1 MNIILGLGIGVI
13 GVLVLMGHIT
23 IEKKLNNLSK
33 KMDKQKAYWESV
45 EKSIEIQSNQIT
57 KEIAERGQ
65 FNEKA
70 LGQLAQN
77 VESNR
82 IKLEKTIKGE
92 SAKIMF
98 TPMKFECDCKQ

>member
-23 IEKKLNNLSK
+23 LEKKLNILDK
-33 KMDKQKAYWESV
+33 KMDKQKAYWKSV
-45 EKSIEIQSNQIT
+45 ERSIEIQCNQINE
-57 KEIAERGQ
+57 EIVERGQ

-70 LGQLAQN
+70 IGQLAQN
-77 VESNR
+77 VESNK

-98 TPMKFECDCKQ
+98 TPFKIKCDCK

>member
-13 GVLVLMGHIT
+13 GILVIMGYI
-23 IEKKLNNLSK
+23 ILEKKLNSLDK
-33 KMDKQKAYWESV
+33 KMDKHKVYWKSV
-45 EKSIEIQSNQIT
+45 ERSIEIQCNQINE
-57 KEIAERGQ
+57 EIVERGQ

-70 LGQLAQN
+70 IGQLAQN

-82 IKLEKTIKGE
+82 IKLEKSIKDE

-98 TPMKFECDCKQ
+98 TPLKVKCDCK

>member
-13 GVLVLMGHIT
+13 GVSVLMGYIT
-23 IEKKLNNLSK
+23 LERKLNNLDK
-33 KMDKQKAYWESV
+33 KMDKQKAYWKSV
-45 EKSIEIQSNQIT
+45 EKSIEIQVNQIT

-65 FNEKA
+65 FNDKA

-77 VESNR
+77 VEANR

-98 TPMKFECDCKQ
+98 TPLKIKCDCK

>member
-13 GVLVLMGHIT
+13 GVLVLIGHIT
-23 IEKKLNNLSK
+23 LEKKLNILDK
-33 KMDKQKAYWESV
+33 KMDKQKSYWKNV
-45 EKSIEIQSNQIT
+45 DKSIEIQINQIT

-77 VESNR
+77 VEANR
-82 IKLEKTIKGE
+82 IKLEKRIKDE

-98 TPMKFECDCKQ
+98 TPLKVKCDCK

>member
-13 GVLVLMGHIT
+13 GVLVLMGYI
-23 IEKKLNNLSK
+23 ILEKKLNNLDK
-33 KMDKQKAYWESV
+33 KMNKQKDYWKSV
-45 EKSIEIQSNQIT
+45 ERSIEIQSNQVA
-57 KEIAERGQ
+57 KDIAERGQ

-77 VESNR
+77 VEANR
-82 IKLEKTIKGE
+82 IKLEKNIKGE

-98 TPMKFECDCKQ
+98 TPLKVKCDCK

>member
-1 MNIILGLGIGVI
+1 MNIIIGLGIGVI
-13 GVLVLMGHIT
+13 GILVLMGYIT
-23 IEKKLNNLSK
+23 LEKKLNSIDK
-33 KMDKQKAYWESV
+33 KMDKHKAYWKSV
-45 EKSIEIQSNQIT
+45 EESIEIQVNQVA
-57 KEIAERGQ
+57 KDIAERGQ

-77 VESNR
+77 VEANR

-98 TPMKFECDCKQ
+98 TPLKIKCDCK